1 MSDESQN
8 GNDHNVENGSLGLKM
23 NQNDVLENDKIGRL
37 EFAEETQPGAAFVD
51 PVGDRY
57 DPKTRIE

>member
-1 MSDESQN
+1 M
-8 GNDHNVENGSLGLKM
+8 ENGSLGLQM
-23 NQNDVLENDKIGRL
+23 NQNDGLENDKIGRL
-37 EFAEETQPGAAFVD
+37 EIAEESQPGAAFVD

>member
-1 MSDESQN
+1 MSEESQN
-8 GNDHNVENGSLGLKM
+8 GNDHNVENRSLGLKM